1 MNRKKLDIE
10 KELSIQNL
18 NRFIEGL
25 QLVLASSE
33 QLSEKA
39 SFQFRA
45 NLEEMEGLARYIG
58 RQSKHHFDKNMM
70 LWILSTREF
79 VNVLMSMEPMK
90 PYLSRLLKIRENLSK
105 FTSQFNIKLFED
117 TDINEDTLSENLEGK
132 SIEEK
137 YNYFV
142 KDEISKIKEYYDK
155 KELDGLKERA
165 KEDALTYIYSHGEVK
180 PVAPKNLEQELYEG
194 VKAFHDE
201 WKKKT
206 NYVIRLNQESL
217 SEEDLSDSQ
226 KLEKYLGQVS
236 DFVIESERKKR
247 KTK

>member
-25 QLVLASSE
+25 QLVLSSSE

-58 RQSKHHFDKNMM
+58 RQSKHHFDKNMI

-105 FTSQFNIKLFED
+105 FTSKFSIKLFKD
-117 TDINEDTLSENLEGK
+117 TIVESLNEDEEIEGK
-132 SIEEK
+132 PLAER
-137 YNYFV
+137 YNYYV
-142 KDEISKIKEYYDK
+142 KQEIENIKDYYNKRETDR
-155 KELDGLKERA
+155 LKERA

-180 PVAPKNLEQELYEG
+180 PVAPKNIEQELYEG

-206 NYVIRLNQESL
+206 NYVIRLNEESL

-226 KLEKYLGQVS
+226 KLEKYLGKVS